1 MKYNIR
7 LANKED
13 VNNLAKLKQ
22 KVWDE
27 TYRGI
32 YDDDIIDNF
41 DYAKSE
47 NTFQNII
54 DNVSISLYVVES
66 NHELVGYMS
75 VGVPIREYADYNQE
89 IGLLYLRK
97 DFQHQGI
104 GRELFNIGYDKIKNN
119 GYDNFFISCNKY
131 NINARLFYEKMG
143 GKLIHED
150 EDIGNKRYIQSKY
163 HYDIKNR

>member
-1 MKYNIR
+1 MEYNIR

-22 KVWDE
+22 RVWDE

-41 DYAKSE
+41 DYAKSA

-75 VGVPIREYADYNQE
+75 VGVPIRKYADYNQE